1 VSGDTINNIHSTAFI
16 GPGVNI
22 GSNNI
27 IGPNVVLFGPLT
39 IGDDNW
45 FGPGVVIGSPPE
57 VRGVPHLADWN
68 EVLGTHETV
77 VGDRNII
84 REGVSIQ
91 RANYRNT
98 LLGDDCFIMSRAY
111 LAHDCVVENNVTI
124 SANVSLAG
132 HCHIQAKAT
141 LGLASTFHQFSVV
154 GTGAMVGMSAA
165 VTKDVPPY
173 AMFYGIPGVIRG
185 ANTRGMVAHG
195 FDAACVSEWDE
206 SLIQHQYKATS
217 QNKKLN
223 ELFESWL
230 IAVAEVRLNESE
242 RH

>member
-1 VSGDTINNIHSTAFI
+1 MNVIHSSAFI
-16 GPGVNI
+16 GPGVTL
-22 GSNNI
+22 GSNNF

-39 IGDDNW
+39 IGDENW
-45 FGPGVVIGSPPE
+45 IGPGVIVGTPPE
-57 VRGVPHLADWN
+57 VRGAPHRADWEEFTESN
-68 EVLGTHETV
+68 RTTIGS
-77 VGDRNII
+77 RNVI

-98 LLGDDCFIMSRAY
+98 VLGSDCFIMSRAY
-111 LAHDCVVENNVTI
+111 IAHDCVIEDSVTI

-132 HCHIQAKAT
+132 HCHIQTKST

-165 VTKDVPPY
+165 VTKNVPPY
-173 AMFYGIPGVIRG
+173 SMFFGVPGVIHG
-185 ANTRGMVAHG
+185 ANIRGMAAHG
-195 FDAACVSEWDE
+195 FGAACVGDWDE
-206 SLIQHQYKATS
+206 SLMEHGHKARP

-230 IAVAEVRLNESE
+230 NTVAEVQLNESE

>member
-1 VSGDTINNIHSTAFI
+1 MNDIHSSAFI
-16 GPGVNI
+16 GPGVI
-22 GSNNI
+22 LGSNNF
-27 IGPNVVLFGPLT
+27 IGPNAVLFGPLE

-45 FGPGVVIGSPPE
+45 IGPGVTIGTPPE
-57 VRGVPHLADWN
+57 VRSAPHLAIWN
-68 EVLGTHETV
+68 ETDKSKPTV
-77 VGDRNII
+77 IGSRNIF

-91 RANYRNT
+91 RSNYRQT
-98 LLGDDCFIMSRAY
+98 TVGSDCFIMSRAY
-111 LAHDCVVENNVTI
+111 IAHDCVVEDNVTI

-132 HCHIQAKAT
+132 HCHIQEKAT

-173 AMFYGIPGVIRG
+173 AMFFGVPGVIRG
-185 ANTRGMVAHG
+185 ANTRGMAAHG
-195 FDAACVSEWDE
+195 FKDDSIMQWDE
-206 SLIQHQYKATS
+206 ALMQHGYKARS

-230 IAVAEVRLNESE
+230 SAVAEVQLNESE
-242 RH
+242 RR

>member
-1 VSGDTINNIHSTAFI
+1 MNDIHSSAFI
-16 GPGVNI
+16 GPGVI
-22 GSNNI
+22 LGSNNF
-27 IGPNVVLFGPLT
+27 IGPNAVLFGPLE

-45 FGPGVVIGSPPE
+45 IGPGVTIGTPPE
-57 VRGVPHLADWN
+57 VRSAPHLAIWS
-68 EVLGTHETV
+68 ETDKSKPTV
-77 VGDRNII
+77 IGSRNIF

-91 RANYRNT
+91 RSNYRQT
-98 LLGDDCFIMSRAY
+98 TVGSDCFIMSRAY
-111 LAHDCVVENNVTI
+111 IAHDCVVENNVTI

-173 AMFYGIPGVIRG
+173 AMFFGVPGVIRG
-185 ANTRGMVAHG
+185 ANTRGMAAHG
-195 FDAACVSEWDE
+195 FEDDSIMQWNEA
-206 SLIQHQYKATS
+206 LMQNGYKARP

-230 IAVAEVRLNESE
+230 SAVAEVQLNESE